1 MDSGEST
8 TSFRDV
14 APAVFHHKG
23 KIALFFLAV
32 MGAVTLF
39 TFLSPRA
46 YRAQA
51 KLFVR
56 LGRENATLD
65 PTATLGQAQV
75 VAVQQSRENEI
86 NTAAEVLKS
95 RVLVDQVVDALGPRA
110 ILNGRV
116 EPPPDADAAATPE
129 A

>member
-1 MDSGEST
+1 MM
-8 TSFRDV
+8 
-14 APAVFHHKG
+14 PAVPSQPLLDAAFIVYRQRRKA
-23 KIALFFLAV
+23 IAVALAV
-32 MGAVTLF
+32 LFVTALV
-39 TFLSPRA
+39 TWLSPRA

-95 RVLVDQVVDALGPRA
+95 RVLVDQVVDAVGPRA
-110 ILNGRV
+110 ILDGRV
-116 EPPPDADAAATPE
+116 EPPPDPAAA